1 MNRFGVSMEQP
12 LVDLLDAFVEREAY
26 PNRSEAIRSLVRDA
40 LVRSAEADAQTG
52 SGTDDAH
59 GIAGVVTLI
68 YKYGRSLPRVATDGY
83 PSIHIASNLQLHL
96 SGDVCIKVIVV
107 QGTAGEVRSWAA
119 HLIAA
124 KGVLGHLN
132 LVASDD
138 IYREIGA

>member
-1 MNRFGVSMEQP
+1 MEQP

-40 LVRSAEADAQTG
+40 LVRSAEADARAG
-52 SGTDDAH
+52 SGADDAQS
-59 GIAGVVTLI
+59 IAGVITLI

-107 QGTAGEVRSWAA
+107 QGTANEVRAWAA
-119 HLIAA
+119 RLISAR
-124 KGVLGHLN
+124 GVLGRLN
-132 LVASDD
+132 VVASDD

>member
-40 LVRSAEADAQTG
+40 LVRSADADAG
-52 SGTDDAH
+52 AGDGRSV
-59 GIAGVVTLI
+59 AGVVTLV
-68 YKYGRSLPRVATDGY
+68 YKYGRSLPRAATGDY
-83 PSIHIASNLQLHL
+83 PSIHIAANLQLHL
-96 SGDVCIKVIVV
+96 SGEVCIKVIVV
-107 QGTAGEVRSWAA
+107 QGTAGEVRAWAA
-119 HLIAA
+119 PLIAA

-132 LVASDD
+132 LVAGDD

>member
-1 MNRFGVSMEQP
+1 MEQP

-40 LVRSAEADAQTG
+40 LVRSADADPEADPGAGDAQ
-52 SGTDDAH
+52 S
-59 GIAGVVTLI
+59 IAGVITLI

-107 QGTAGEVRSWAA
+107 QGTANEVRAWAA
-119 HLIAA
+119 RLISAR
-124 KGVLGHLN
+124 GVLGHLN

>member
-12 LVDLLDAFVEREAY
+12 LVDLLDAFVEREAF

-40 LVRSAEADAQTG
+40 LVRTAEAEAEADDEH
-52 SGTDDAH
+52 S
-59 GIAGVVTLI
+59 IAGVITLI

-107 QGTAGEVRSWAA
+107 QGTAGEVRAWAA
-119 HLIAA
+119 RLISAR
-124 KGVLGHLN
+124 GILGHLN